1 MEELLPLENKKIIK
15 NSKNIK
21 ISIPSQQ
28 YVSLKVFAYNQGVA
42 YITEIVGGSS
52 FTAKRTLGNSR
63 INVYIKDVDGKREL
77 YITASSVYMDLYFK
91 KESQITDY
99 EIIEEIPEDVIEIT
113 GG

>member
-21 ISIPSQQ
+21 ISIPFQQ

-42 YITEIVGGSS
+42 YIAEIVGGSS
-52 FTAKRTLGNSR
+52 FTAKRTLGNNR
-63 INVYIKDVDGKREL
+63 INVYVKDVDGKREL

-99 EIIEEIPEDVIEIT
+99 EIIEDIPEDVIEIT
-113 GG
+113 G